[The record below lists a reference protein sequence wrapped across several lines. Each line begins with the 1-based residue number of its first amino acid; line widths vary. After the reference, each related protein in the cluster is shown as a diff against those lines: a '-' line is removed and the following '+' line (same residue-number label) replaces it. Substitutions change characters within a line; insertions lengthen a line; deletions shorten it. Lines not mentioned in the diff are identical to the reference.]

1 MAFIE
6 TMINVF
12 NSTKKRYQIENS
24 GQAENTHKTE
34 KEGKKII
41 RLYKPVL

>member
-12 NSTKKRYQIENS
+12 NSTKKRYQIKNS
-24 GQAENTHKTE
+24 GQAENTQNGERRKTNFP
-34 KEGKKII
+34 K
-41 RLYKPVL
+41 

>member
-34 KEGKKII
+34 KEGKLISQNN
-41 RLYKPVL
+41 R